1 MSTSFATMTLKTG
14 RESSLLR
21 HHPWIFSGAI
31 EKINGAPARGET
43 IHILHRDGSYL
54 ATAAYSPDSQIRA
67 RVWTFDQNEPID
79 KSFFQRKLQQ
89 ALLLRQQV
97 LPAHVKSFRWVNAES
112 DGLPGLI
119 VDKYNDYC
127 VVQYLSAGS
136 DYWKETINE
145 LLVEL
150 MPCQGLYERS
160 DVEVRGKEG
169 LLPTAGVIYGQTPPA
184 LLEIQEENL
193 RFYVDILK
201 GHKTG
206 FYLDQREN
214 RALVAQYAA
223 NKSWLNCFAYTGG
236 FGLAALK
243 AGAKEVTQIEASQ
256 DAADLMQQN
265 AILNELPQDQHHIIV
280 NDVFKVLRQFRDEG
294 RTFDAIVLDPPK
306 FAEAKHQLNG
316 ACRGYKDINLLAFKL
331 LNPGGLLF
339 TFSCSGLISQE
350 LFQKVVADAAL
361 DANRKAHII
370 HRLYQGADHPLE
382 LAIPEGLYLKGFTCI
397 VE

>member
-1 MSTSFATMTLKTG
+1 
-14 RESSLLR
+14 
-21 HHPWIFSGAI
+21 
-31 EKINGAPARGET
+31 
-43 IHILHRDGSYL
+43 
-54 ATAAYSPDSQIRA
+54 
-67 RVWTFDQNEPID
+67 
-79 KSFFQRKLQQ
+79 
-89 ALLLRQQV
+89 
-97 LPAHVKSFRWVNAES
+97 
-112 DGLPGLI
+112 LPGLI

-136 DYWKETINE
+136 DYWKDTINE

-160 DVEVRGKEG
+160 DVEVRQKEG
-169 LLPTAGVIYGQTPPA
+169 LLPRAGLVYGQAPPA
-184 LLEIQEENL
+184 LVEIQEGNL

-214 RALVAQYAA
+214 RALIAQYAA
-223 NKSWLNCFAYTGG
+223 NKTWLNCFAYTGG

-243 AGAKEVTQIEASQ
+243 AGATEVTQIESSQ
-256 DAADLMQQN
+256 EAANLMQQHV
-265 AILNELPQDQHHIIV
+265 ALNELPQNQHHIIV
-280 NDVFKVLRQFRDEG
+280 DDVFKVLRKFRAEG

-316 ACRGYKDINLLAFKL
+316 ACRGYKDINLLAFQL

-339 TFSCSGLISQE
+339 TFSCSGLVSPD

-361 DANRKAHII
+361 DARREASMI
-370 HRLYQGADHPLE
+370 HRLYQGVDHPL
-382 LAIPEGLYLKGFTCI
+382 AMPVPEGLYLKGFVCI
-397 VE
+397 VK